1 MKMFSEQ
8 EIEADLAER
17 LRAAGL
23 DPTDPK
29 VSAIAAVV
37 KRYFAERTAEVL
49 ERVQSVLAQ
58 LAPYKPH

>member
-23 DPTDPK
+23 DPADPK
-29 VSAIAAVV
+29 VEAIAAVV
-37 KRYFAERTAEVL
+37 KQYFAERTAEVL
-49 ERVQSVLAQ
+49 QRVQGVLEQ
-58 LAPYKPH
+58 LAPDKPH